1 MTTLSLD
8 SRLAVSP
15 DVVSQELE
23 GELVILSL
31 DRAEYYGLNPTGTRV
46 WQWMTQGASIGTMAD
61 RLADAHRVDT
71 ERARNDVLALAQSLL
86 AEGLATLADAS
97 SSP

>member
-1 MTTLSLD
+1 MTALSLD

-31 DRAEYYGLNPTGTRV
+31 DRAEYYGLNRTGTRV
-46 WQWMTQGASIGTMAD
+46 WQWLLEGASIGTMAEQ
-61 RLADAHRVDT
+61 LAVAHRVGAD
-71 ERARNDVLALAQSLL
+71 RARNDVLALAQTLL
-86 AEGLATLADAS
+86 DEGLATLVDVPP
-97 SSP
+97 SP